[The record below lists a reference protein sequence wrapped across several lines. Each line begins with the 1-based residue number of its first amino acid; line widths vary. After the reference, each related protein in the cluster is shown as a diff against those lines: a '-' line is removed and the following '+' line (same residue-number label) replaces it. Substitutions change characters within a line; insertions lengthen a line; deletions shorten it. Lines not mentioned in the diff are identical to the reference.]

1 MSHDWLRFLDA
12 RSDLSKSDVHTELL
26 LHHFP
31 LHSSAPKL
39 ETGRDKVLKS
49 RAPLFEP
56 ETNLSV
62 SIEMSIPYYNMSDY
76 RESFDTV
83 DLLQNRSDDTHG
95 TRATVQ
101 GTPKSTTFA
110 NTSHISPKLRGNS
123 TIEAANAHQVPMRF
137 SRFIMEQ
144 NNLGSGTGQASSI
157 IRRSRDISELMGSQ
171 ATIFSTRFEELG
183 PAKRISLRSRSKR
196 SKQESSR
203 VHSLTRQ
210 KAIRSK
216 DGILAYRMKVRMKKI
231 FAKIKAKLAPIFHYV
246 SRSKKATSNAR
257 MPQTKKSR
265 RGLIHRSRS
274 RRLTPLAI
282 SVPVTNPELGRGI
295 KSDSQNHQQVSL
307 DPGRT
312 ENDNKWTHMLRF
324 LTEQQ
329 RLASTSQA
337 AFLVDSAAPTPPPH
351 AKSLLGPKHYLNS
364 ELAEAQKEK
373 EAVQTLWK
381 TYLSG
386 VLAQRIKLRQEIAL
400 FQMLLANQTIPP
412 ALSKHIADVASH
424 KASIVG
430 SSPDPEVLKAQRT
443 LSGENRMLSGDKR
456 VFSGRSNVESLV
468 SVSDD
473 LALDDDMSLPLIES
487 DIESEAE
494 TLDLNVAKLQHV
506 LNRRSMLGEMLDY
519 ESDYLSLGGS
529 VGLSNVQIGPLSRYG
544 TVKRQLKSESS
555 SHYSLDPSVKEQN
568 LQTTTSS
575 RYSSDE
581 LTAAGLVTLGI
592 PRSHGYNVDLNLAV
606 S

>member
-1 MSHDWLRFLDA
+1 MSHDWLRFLDE
-12 RSDLSKSDVHTELL
+12 RTDLSKSDVHTELL
-26 LHHFP
+26 LHNFP
-31 LHSSAPKL
+31 LHTSASKPQ
-39 ETGRDKVLKS
+39 TDQVQGLKS
-49 RAPLFEP
+49 PAPRFEP
-56 ETNLSV
+56 KSNLSV

-76 RESFDTV
+76 RGSFDTV
-83 DLLQNRSDDTHG
+83 DLLQNRSDDTDG
-95 TRATVQ
+95 TKATVQ
-101 GTPKSTTFA
+101 GTPESPTFA
-110 NTSHISPKLRGNS
+110 NSSHISPNARGNS
-123 TIEAANAHQVPMRF
+123 TIEAANAHQVPLRF
-137 SRFIMEQ
+137 SRFIVEQ
-144 NNLGSGTGQASSI
+144 NNIGSGTGAASSI
-157 IRRSRDISELMGSQ
+157 MRRSRDISELMGSQ
-171 ATIFSTRFEELG
+171 ATIFSTRLDELG

-196 SKQESSR
+196 SKPESSR
-203 VHSLTRQ
+203 VRSLTRQ

-216 DGILAYRMKVRMKKI
+216 EGILAYRMKVRMKKI

-257 MPQTKKSR
+257 MPQAKKTR
-265 RGLIHRSRS
+265 RGFIRRSRS
-274 RRLTPLAI
+274 QRLTPLAI

-295 KSDSQNHQQVSL
+295 QSDSQNLPQVSL

-373 EAVQTLWK
+373 EAVQTLWR
-381 TYLSG
+381 TYLAG

-430 SSPDPEVLKAQRT
+430 SSPDPEVLKTERA
-443 LSGENRMLSGDKR
+443 LSGEKRMLSGDKR

-473 LALDDDMSLPLIES
+473 LALDDDMSLPLVES

-494 TLDLNVAKLQHV
+494 TLDLNVAKLQNV

-519 ESDYLSLGGS
+519 ESDYLSLGVS

-555 SHYSLDPSVKEQN
+555 SHYSLDPSVNGPN

-575 RYSSDE
+575 RYSSDD
-581 LTAAGLVTLGI
+581 LAAAGLVTLGL
-592 PRSHGYNVDLNLAV
+592 PRSQGFNVGLNLV
-606 S
+606 ES